1 MNSIIP
7 LKTTTPSFLVTLAFL
22 CFMLLPQIQ
31 AAPQVVPA
39 PDGCYPAFTTA
50 EGCNALFG
58 LGAGQGNTGLG
69 WYSLFSVDGGNF
81 NTGVGAGT
89 LVLNTADSNTAVGAA
104 ALLLNTT
111 GTKNT
116 AIGTDALV
124 HNDTAEQNTA
134 TGAFA
139 LFSHVTGNA
148 NTAVGANALFS
159 DTTGQVN
166 TAIGAGA
173 LFTVNNGFNGSFNTA
188 VGASALFANTGGD
201 NVAVGAQALQTN
213 AGGNDN
219 IGVGVSALGANTSG
233 NQNIALGTF
242 AGLQQ
247 TTGSDNIYIGYQMQG
262 TAGESNS
269 CYIKSIFGQMSV
281 TGLPVL
287 INSNNKLGTIISSK
301 RFKEDIKPM
310 DDASNALFA
319 LKPVSFRYK
328 KEIDPSGTSQLGL
341 VAEDVQKVNPDLV
354 VCDKEGKVY
363 SVRYDQVNAML
374 LNEFLK
380 EHSKIEQQE
389 ATIAEL
395 KSTLAQQQ
403 KSFQSKLA
411 EQEKRIQAVALDL
424 QRVATEMQTKN
435 SAEQVIASTR

>member
-1 MNSIIP
+1 MKIKPHLI
-7 LKTTTPSFLVTLAFL
+7 LITLLFL
-22 CFMLLPQIQ
+22 CL
-31 AAPQVVPA
+31 AATGPKTHAVVPA
-39 PDGCYPAFTTA
+39 PDGCYPGFTTA
-50 EGCNALFG
+50 EGCKALNF
-58 LGAGQGNTGLG
+58 LSTGAGNTGIG
-69 WYSLFSVDGGNF
+69 WYSLYVDTTGSY
-81 NTGVGAGT
+81 NTGVGAGA
-89 LVLNTADSNTAVGAA
+89 LALNNADSNTAVGAA

-111 GTKNT
+111 GTENT
-116 AIGTDALV
+116 AVGTDALV
-124 HNDTAEQNTA
+124 VNDAAEHNTA

-139 LFSHVTGNA
+139 LFSHVSGNG
-148 NTAVGANALFS
+148 NTAVGADALFS
-159 DTTGQVN
+159 DTSGQAN

-173 LFTVNNGFNGSFNTA
+173 LFSNVGGPFPGSFNTA
-188 VGASALFANTGGD
+188 VGYNTLFANTGGD
-201 NVAVGAQALQTN
+201 NIAVGAQALQSN
-213 AGGNDN
+213 VEGNDN
-219 IGVGVSALGANTSG
+219 ISVGVSALGANTSG
-233 NQNIALGTF
+233 NRNIALGTF

-247 TTGSDNIYIGYQMQG
+247 TTGSDNIYIGFQMEG

-310 DDASNALFA
+310 DEASNALFA

-380 EHSKIEQQE
+380 AHSKIEQQE

-403 KSFQSKLA
+403 KSFQSELA

-424 QRVATEMQTKN
+424 QRVTMEMQTKN